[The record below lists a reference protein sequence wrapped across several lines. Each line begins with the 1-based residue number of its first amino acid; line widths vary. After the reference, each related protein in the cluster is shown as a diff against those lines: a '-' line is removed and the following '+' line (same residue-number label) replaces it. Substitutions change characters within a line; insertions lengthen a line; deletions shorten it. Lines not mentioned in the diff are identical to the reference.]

1 MYVVARPTL
10 QAGATLMATLKNP
23 NICFFSINYLHTQ
36 IRTDRVDELKFIFL
50 TKIAITFGV
59 AT

>member
-36 IRTDRVDELKFIFL
+36 IRTDRVDD
-50 TKIAITFGV
+50 
-59 AT
+59 